1 MTDTA
6 ETAQTAQTAAA
17 GTVAAATP
25 TSSSTSTTVTATAEL
40 AVGPAAGR
48 GVRAAAR
55 VRIFSGVKPTGHLTL
70 GNYLGAV
77 RRWVVADQHR
87 ADALFCVVDLHALT
101 VEHDPARVRRLSR
114 QAATLLLAA
123 GLDPDQCTVFVQS
136 HVDEHARLSYLME
149 CLASDG
155 EMRRMIQYREKVV
168 RETARGGSVRLSLL
182 TYPALMAAD
191 ILAYGTDEVPV
202 GDDQAQH
209 VELTRDLAR
218 RFNQRYGAVFTV
230 PRAVHPAVAARVMDL
245 QDPTAKMGKSHAE
258 TSGIVYLLDEPDV
271 VRRKVMRAVT
281 DSGSEVRY
289 DREGQPGVANLL
301 DVLAACTGRRPAEL
315 AEGYASYGALKR
327 DVAEA
332 VVETLR
338 PVRERH
344 ARLCAEPGRV
354 DAVLRAGAERARA
367 MARPRV
373 DAAYAAVGLL
383 PPA

>member
-1 MTDTA
+1 MTDMTSTA
-6 ETAQTAQTAAA
+6 EPVAIADTA
-17 GTVAAATP
+17 
-25 TSSSTSTTVTATAEL
+25 
-40 AVGPAAGR
+40 R
-48 GVRAAAR
+48 GVPAPAR

-77 RRWVVADQHR
+77 RRWAAEDQHR

-123 GLDPDQCTVFVQS
+123 GLDPQLCTVFVQS

-155 EMRRMIQYREKVV
+155 EMRRMIQYKEKVV
-168 RETARGGSVRLSLL
+168 RETARGRSVRLSLL

-202 GDDQAQH
+202 GDDQAEH

-230 PRAVHPAVAARVMDL
+230 PRAVHPVVAARVMDL

-258 TSGIVYLLDEPDV
+258 TSGDRLSAG
-271 VRRKVMRAVT
+271 RA
-281 DSGSEVRY
+281 GRGAQ
-289 DREGQPGVANLL
+289 EGDA
-301 DVLAACTGRRPAEL
+301 GRDGQRV
-315 AEGYASYGALKR
+315 GGAL
-327 DVAEA
+327 
-332 VVETLR
+332 R
-338 PVRERH
+338 P
-344 ARLCAEPGRV
+344 
-354 DAVLRAGAERARA
+354 
-367 MARPRV
+367 
-373 DAAYAAVGLL
+373 
-383 PPA
+383 